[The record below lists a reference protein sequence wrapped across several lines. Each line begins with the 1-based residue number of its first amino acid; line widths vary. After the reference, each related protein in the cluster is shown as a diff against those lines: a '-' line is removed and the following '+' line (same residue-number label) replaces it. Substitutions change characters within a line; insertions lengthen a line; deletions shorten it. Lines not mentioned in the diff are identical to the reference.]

1 MLRSIQKRRSTSKA
15 SKCPGRG
22 EIQEK
27 TTHHI
32 LTALHLRQV
41 PHLVQIPLTRQVR
54 AAQVRDALDAAQPAH
69 VVETRDGRE
78 VGPARETTDVLEGD
92 ALLLL
97 SEARRRG
104 RPAGDG
110 GRVRAEVAGGPARL
124 KAGRRRH
131 GSRLMVLR
139 LEVGEAL
146 LLLLLLLRLLLLVRH
161 PPTRGVGLPYQILIP
176 REELHEDRVA
186 VRLDHLA
193 EAVDARRGVHGREGA
208 DGVAYGK
215 VLLGLASRGG
225 LLLLADDDAGRLRRR
240 LLLLLLGLG
249 AGRVGTVRLEEDL
262 VAVLVVQGLS
272 GRAAGD

>member
-1 MLRSIQKRRSTSKA
+1 
-15 SKCPGRG
+15 
-22 EIQEK
+22 
-27 TTHHI
+27 
-32 LTALHLRQV
+32 
-41 PHLVQIPLTRQVR
+41 
-54 AAQVRDALDAAQPAH
+54 
-69 VVETRDGRE
+69 
-78 VGPARETTDVLEGD
+78 
-92 ALLLL
+92 
-97 SEARRRG
+97 
-104 RPAGDG
+104 
-110 GRVRAEVAGGPARL
+110 
-124 KAGRRRH
+124 
-131 GSRLMVLR
+131 MVLR
-139 LEVGEAL
+139 LEAGEAL

-215 VLLGLASRGG
+215 VLLGLARGG

-272 GRAAGD
+272 GRGIKGGSSRICRNEGKSVRRLARQKSFCQGILHPRSPL